1 MPKALITGVT
11 GQDGQHLSELLLGKG
26 YEVWGLVRG
35 HSADRIRSY
44 RQEFPS
50 VHVVEGDL
58 TDLGS
63 LIRAVEAAQP
73 DEIYNLGSLSFVGL
87 SFRQPEATADVTGL
101 GPLRLLEAIRLSGQP
116 GIRFYQASSSEMFGK
131 VRESPQRETTPF
143 YPRSPYGTAK
153 AFAHHSCVNY
163 RESYDMWLSCGI
175 LFNHEGPRRGSEFV
189 TRKVSRGVARIALGI
204 DSHLTLGSL
213 EPQRDWG
220 YAGDYVN
227 AMWLMLQQDEPRDYV
242 IATGVAHSVRD
253 LVVTALES
261 AGLEPDVE
269 RYVRFDK
276 SLLRPAEVDF
286 LVGDASRARAELG
299 WSPSVDF
306 VGLVDMMV
314 QHDLRLVGASGG

>member
-1 MPKALITGVT
+1 MPRALITGVT
-11 GQDGQHLSELLLGKG
+11 GQDGQHLSELLLSKG

-35 HSADRIRSY
+35 HSADRIRAY
-44 RQEFPS
+44 RQEFDD
-50 VHVVEGDL
+50 VQLVEGDL

-63 LIRAVEAAQP
+63 LIRAVDAARP

-131 VRESPQRETTPF
+131 VRESPQCETTPF

-253 LVVTALES
+253 LVATALES
-261 AGLEPDVE
+261 AGLEPDLE
-269 RYVRFDK
+269 RYVHFDK
-276 SLLRPAEVDF
+276 ALLRPAEVDF

-314 QHDLRLVGASGG
+314 QHDLRLEAAAQA